1 MLNKLLLAASAYFVY
16 MQWKKSQSPALPAP
30 APVPDA
36 PTATTSAANN
46 KARRAKMKAASLSP
60 RTLRAIPKGLKL
72 RRF

>member
-30 APVPDA
+30 VPDA
-36 PTATTSAANN
+36 PTAATSAANN